1 MADPFTL
8 AMVAAGT
15 SAVVGA
21 SGHLAVGKQQQVAHN
36 YNADINERNA
46 KAADQ
51 QAEQVVFA
59 EELEIV
65 KFRNEFEELQAAT
78 NQAQRYNGWIAEGG
92 TPLKVALQNAIEA
105 DEEVETRRYNAKVGA
120 QQLREG
126 GVQER
131 MQATL
136 NRMYGRAARS
146 AGRYKAMG
154 SILGGVQQGATI
166 SMLA

>member
-1 MADPFTL
+1 MADPVTIAL
-8 AMVAAGT
+8 VAAGA

-21 SGHLAVGKQQQVAHN
+21 SGALAQGKQQQAAYN

-51 QAEQVVFA
+51 QAEQVIFN

-65 KFRNEFEELQAAT
+65 RFRNEFDDLQAAT
-78 NQAQRYNGWIAEGG
+78 AQAQRYNGWIAEEG

-105 DEEVETRRYNAKVGA
+105 DEEVATRRYNAKVGA
-120 QQLREG
+120 QQIREG

-131 MQATL
+131 MQANL
-136 NRMYGRAARS
+136 NRMYGTAARRAS
-146 AGRYKAMG
+146 RYQAAG
-154 SILGGVQQGATI
+154 SLLGGVQQGSTI
-166 SMLA
+166 YALA